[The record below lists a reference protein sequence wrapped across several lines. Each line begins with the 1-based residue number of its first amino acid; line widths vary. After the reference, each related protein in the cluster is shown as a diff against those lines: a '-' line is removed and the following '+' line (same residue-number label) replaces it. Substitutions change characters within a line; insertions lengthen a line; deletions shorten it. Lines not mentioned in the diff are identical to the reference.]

1 MKGYSSVQETA
12 RRWGISV
19 RWVNQY
25 VLAGQILGDSER
37 RGQTGKAQIRAKPKE
52 MSEKSSRKD

>member
-1 MKGYSSVQETA
+1 MGYIYSLGE
-12 RRWGISV
+12 SV
-19 RWVNQY
+19 RFGGKNSRRG
-25 VLAGQILGDSER
+25 ATGQILGDSER